1 MTFLDRYGYSLN
13 GVAVLLWPLSL
24 LFGLAAR
31 VRRLLYQHGLRRAK
45 LFPCR

>member
-13 GVAVLLWPLSL
+13 GIAVLLWPLSL

-31 VRRLLYQHGLRRAK
+31 VQRLLYLHGCGAAK
-45 LFPCR
+45 PSPYR